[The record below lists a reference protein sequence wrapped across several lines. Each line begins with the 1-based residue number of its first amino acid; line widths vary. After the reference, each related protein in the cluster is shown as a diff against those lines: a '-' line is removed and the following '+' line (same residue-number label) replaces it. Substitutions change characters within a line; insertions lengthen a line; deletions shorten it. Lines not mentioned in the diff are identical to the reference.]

1 MPEQIQQR
9 VSRIATTDLSAQ
21 QFRAVAL
28 DAAGQIVV
36 AGAGVNVLGVL
47 QDKPIAGRVGCV
59 CIFGRT
65 NMVYGGTVAAGDPV
79 SSDATGRAVTT
90 VGATTKIIG
99 RALVAGVVGD
109 IGDVLLEA
117 GSGVL

>member
-9 VSRIATTDLSAQ
+9 VSRIATTDLSTSQ
-21 QFRAVAL
+21 YRFVAL
-28 DAAGQIVV
+28 DANSQIVL

-47 QDKPIAGRVGCV
+47 QDKPIAGRVGAV

-65 NMVYGGTVAAGDPV
+65 SVVYGGTVAAGDPV

-90 VGATTKIIG
+90 VGATTKIVG
-99 RALVAGVVGD
+99 KALAAGVVGD
-109 IGDVLLEA
+109 VGDVLLEA